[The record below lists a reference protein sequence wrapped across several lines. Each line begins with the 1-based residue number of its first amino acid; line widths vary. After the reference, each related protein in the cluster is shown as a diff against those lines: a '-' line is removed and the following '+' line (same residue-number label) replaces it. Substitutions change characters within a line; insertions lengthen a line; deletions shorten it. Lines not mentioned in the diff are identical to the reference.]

1 MYPAAS
7 KNVYWLALC
16 RKGLPAS
23 ALKKK
28 KTFTAVYQGPVRE
41 CLAAVL
47 TPIPQYL

>member
-28 KTFTAVYQGPVRE
+28 KPSQLCTRDLYVNV
-41 CLAAVL
+41 
-47 TPIPQYL
+47 